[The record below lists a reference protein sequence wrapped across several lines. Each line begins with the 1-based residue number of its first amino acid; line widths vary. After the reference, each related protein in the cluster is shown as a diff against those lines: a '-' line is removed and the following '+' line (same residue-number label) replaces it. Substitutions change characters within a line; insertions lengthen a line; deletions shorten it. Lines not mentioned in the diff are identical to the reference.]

1 MIRYKLKVRKSK
13 STPQTEIP
21 PYHYK
26 GLVKLT
32 RKFTMTKNIL
42 ALRGENDKILHI
54 RVKVI
59 FACMLA
65 SALKDS
71 KFPRLLTTSR
81 RLSEHFKVTPQFI
94 NQLIAQFKRLN
105 LITCRD
111 FTPDENFSGLMPR
124 ERPIEIIFTGYDKI
138 MYKSGRE
145 GDFFFIADLDTYAD
159 KMDEMSRMFLFMI
172 QCMIDHNQQKYNM
185 PAVTW
190 IALETVAKIFGCSIQ
205 WVRSFVKYL
214 EQNRFI
220 RKDREGSKIFMRIM
234 RR

>member
-1 MIRYKLKVRKSK
+1 MVRYKLKIRKPK
-13 STPQTEIP
+13 IDTTPEIP
-21 PYHYK
+21 EYHYK

-71 KFPRLLTTSR
+71 KYPRLLTTSR
-81 RLSEHFKVTPQFI
+81 RLAEHFKVTPQFI

-124 ERPIEIIFTGYDKI
+124 ERPIEIIFTSYEQV
-138 MYKSGRE
+138 MYKRRE
-145 GDFFFIADLDTYAD
+145 GDFFFTADLDTYAD

-172 QCMIDHNQQKYNM
+172 QCMIDHNQQKHNM

-190 IALETVAKIFGCSIQ
+190 IALETVAKVFGCSLR
-205 WVRSFVKYL
+205 WVQGFISYL

-220 RKDREGSKIFMRIM
+220 RKDREGGKIFMRIM